1 MATALNTSL
10 NLIPGIVEFLLT
22 NWHTVLYHWNGF
34 TEIVLHEEARVTA
47 AVELKALEKLVK
59 LNKIKLNAKS
69 GMQFTLVMIMIT
81 LQLVTEVLDIL
92 SGVVIGICF

>member
-1 MATALNTSL
+1 M
-10 NLIPGIVEFLLT
+10 
-22 NWHTVLYHWNGF
+22 
-34 TEIVLHEEARVTA
+34 LHEEARVTA

-69 GMQFTLVMIMIT
+69 GMQFTLIMIIMIT

-92 SGVVIGICF
+92 SGVVTGICF

>member
-1 MATALNTSL
+1 M
-10 NLIPGIVEFLLT
+10 
-22 NWHTVLYHWNGF
+22 
-34 TEIVLHEEARVTA
+34 LHEEARVTA

-59 LNKIKLNAKS
+59 LNKIKLSAKS

-92 SGVVIGICF
+92 SGVVTGICF

>member
-1 MATALNTSL
+1 MMKQGLQLQLSWKLWTS
-10 NLIPGIVEFLLT
+10 
-22 NWHTVLYHWNGF
+22 W
-34 TEIVLHEEARVTA
+34 
-47 AVELKALEKLVK
+47 LVK

-69 GMQFTLVMIMIT
+69 DLQFSLIMIMIT

>member
-1 MATALNTSL
+1 M
-10 NLIPGIVEFLLT
+10 
-22 NWHTVLYHWNGF
+22 
-34 TEIVLHEEARVTA
+34 LHEEARVTA

-69 GMQFTLVMIMIT
+69 GMQFTLMIT

-92 SGVVIGICF
+92 SGVVTGICF

>member
-1 MATALNTSL
+1 MMKQGLQLQLSWKLWTS
-10 NLIPGIVEFLLT
+10 
-22 NWHTVLYHWNGF
+22 W
-34 TEIVLHEEARVTA
+34 
-47 AVELKALEKLVK
+47 LVK

-69 GMQFTLVMIMIT
+69 GVQFTLIMIMIT

>member
-1 MATALNTSL
+1 M
-10 NLIPGIVEFLLT
+10 
-22 NWHTVLYHWNGF
+22 
-34 TEIVLHEEARVTA
+34 LHEEARVTA

-59 LNKIKLNAKS
+59 LNKIKLSAKS
-69 GMQFTLVMIMIT
+69 GMQFTLIMIMIT

>member
-1 MATALNTSL
+1 M
-10 NLIPGIVEFLLT
+10 
-22 NWHTVLYHWNGF
+22 
-34 TEIVLHEEARVTA
+34 LHDIARVTTA
-47 AVELKALEKLVK
+47 AVKLKALDKLVK

-69 GMQFTLVMIMIT
+69 GMQFTLIMIMIT

>member
-1 MATALNTSL
+1 M
-10 NLIPGIVEFLLT
+10 
-22 NWHTVLYHWNGF
+22 
-34 TEIVLHEEARVTA
+34 LHEEARVTA
-47 AVELKALEKLVK
+47 AVELKALEKLVE

-92 SGVVIGICF
+92 SGVVTGICF

>member
-1 MATALNTSL
+1 M
-10 NLIPGIVEFLLT
+10 
-22 NWHTVLYHWNGF
+22 
-34 TEIVLHEEARVTA
+34 LHEEARVTA
-47 AVELKALEKLVK
+47 AVELKPLEKLVK

-69 GMQFTLVMIMIT
+69 GMQFTLIIIMIT